1 MKGPLVTRRALPA
14 AAAAVAAAALITLA
28 VGCGSDQQVLTLTQ
42 EPAPVKEVAINT
54 DPNGDPGDQF
64 VFEGP
69 VLKDGKAYG
78 VMLGTITKEFAHMK
92 TWHPKSEER
101 LVTAVFDLP
110 GGQISVLGASS
121 YAPGASEG
129 DFTSETR
136 AVVGGTGT
144 YLNAHGEVTTTYN
157 KSANL
162 YTHVI
167 TYSTD

>member
-1 MKGPLVTRRALPA
+1 L
-14 AAAAVAAAALITLA
+14 
-28 VGCGSDQQVLTLTQ
+28 
-42 EPAPVKEVAINT
+42 NT
-54 DPNGDPGDQF
+54 DPSGDPGDQF
-64 VFEGP
+64 AFEGP

-78 VMLGTITKEFAHMK
+78 VMLGTITKEFGNVK
-92 TWHPKSEER
+92 TWHPKSEAR

-121 YAPGASEG
+121 YTPGAPAG
-129 DFTSETR
+129 DFTRETR

-144 YLNAHGEVTTTYN
+144 YLNAHGELTTTYS